1 MQWICTI
8 SFASLGASL
17 IITDEISLSLSL
29 HPCGFWNLHCTA
41 TVHRVHASTSTC
53 AFLSKIGIRT
63 RRGAARWA
71 HHQPTHPHPS
81 IHSHG
86 FEMFFFLVGWLFSL
100 CSYRCS
106 PTVCYCRRRVVDLSR
121 GVKFL
126 GFCVSLTGWGPLR
139 VGPTCLSPCGRGL
152 IVRAFFCA
160 GLSPLMPPPPLA
172 APVPAAV
179 SPAPATPPAVLSP
192 RKLLRPPGK
201 SKLPIPDSLGDAYL
215 AVRLTD
221 RTAAAWPTRPALSP
235 TSL

>member
-17 IITDEISLSLSL
+17 IITDEISLSLPPSVRFLEFALYCYCSSCSCL
-29 HPCGFWNLHCTA
+29 HVDLRLPFQDWDTN
-41 TVHRVHASTSTC
+41 
-53 AFLSKIGIRT
+53 KE
-63 RRGAARWA
+63 RRSAVGPP
-71 HHQPTHPHPS
+71 PTHPPPPIHPFPW
-81 IHSHG
+81 IRNV
-86 FEMFFFLVGWLFSL
+86 FFLVGWLISL

-139 VGPTCLSPCGRGL
+139 VGPTCLSPCGGGL

-192 RKLLRPPGK
+192 RKLLRPQGK